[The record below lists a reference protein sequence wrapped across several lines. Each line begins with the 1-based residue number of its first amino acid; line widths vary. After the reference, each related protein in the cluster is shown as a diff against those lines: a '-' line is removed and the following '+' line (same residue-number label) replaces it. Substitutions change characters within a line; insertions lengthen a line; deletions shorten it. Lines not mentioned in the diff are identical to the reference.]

1 MPAPL
6 WSPSAERIAASRMEA
21 FRRFVNQRHALGL
34 VDYPAL
40 HAWSVQRREA
50 FWQA

>member
-21 FRRFVNQRHALGL
+21 FRRFV
-34 VDYPAL
+34 
-40 HAWSVQRREA
+40 
-50 FWQA
+50 

>member
-21 FRRFVNQRHALGL
+21 FRRFVN
-34 VDYPAL
+34 
-40 HAWSVQRREA
+40 
-50 FWQA
+50 

>member
-21 FRRFVNQRHALGL
+21 FRRFVNER
-34 VDYPAL
+34 
-40 HAWSVQRREA
+40 
-50 FWQA
+50 

>member
-21 FRRFVNQRHALGL
+21 FQ
-34 VDYPAL
+34 
-40 HAWSVQRREA
+40 
-50 FWQA
+50 

>member
-21 FRRFVNQRHALGL
+21 FRRLVNQRHALGL
-34 VDYPAL
+34 V
-40 HAWSVQRREA
+40 
-50 FWQA
+50 